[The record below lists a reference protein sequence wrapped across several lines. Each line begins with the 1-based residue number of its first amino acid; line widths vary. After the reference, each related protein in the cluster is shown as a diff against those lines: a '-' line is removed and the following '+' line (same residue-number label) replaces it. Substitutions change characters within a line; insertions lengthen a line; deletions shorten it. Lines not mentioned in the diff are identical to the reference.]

1 MRLNLGTTRHNSPDS
16 GSTLRL
22 GLRVAI
28 ATLRSGRLGFELLMS
43 EKVMLESI
51 AGKRRYE
58 APTLAVIGT
67 FEQVTQQ
74 TSVGAALDADLP
86 ANTPLPVV
94 LNHLS

>member
-1 MRLNLGTTRHNSPDS
+1 
-16 GSTLRL
+16 
-22 GLRVAI
+22 
-28 ATLRSGRLGFELLMS
+28 
-43 EKVMLESI
+43 MLESI

>member
-1 MRLNLGTTRHNSPDS
+1 
-16 GSTLRL
+16 
-22 GLRVAI
+22 
-28 ATLRSGRLGFELLMS
+28 
-43 EKVMLESI
+43 MLESI

-58 APTLAVIGT
+58 APTLTVIGT